1 MPNFPSLGRRE
12 YLIAA
17 VGGAGL
23 VVFAFL
29 VFVLA
34 EWVGE
39 WVGRRDCPGCK
50 PDEIAKAISDARTAL
65 LQIIVGVAGAAALY
79 FTWQNYV
86 LSREGRTSDNFIKAV
101 DQLGNKAVHARTGG
115 VVGVGRLLRTAKA
128 EGDYWPL
135 MDVLTA
141 FVRQS
146 APVGQTPRAKKAP
159 EDVQAAIDVIARREL
174 TYLPPRTGNSPVDL
188 HQSDLSELWMAG
200 GHYEGGHFVD
210 SVLVRT
216 DLTDAKLEGANFE
229 RANLSKAIFKK
240 ADLKGVSFEDATI
253 YDADF
258 TGATVDE
265 NTKLASAR
273 GNSGTKL
280 PNGVQ
285 RPGNWT

>member
-1 MPNFPSLGRRE
+1 HPDIRSLSSRAQKLYVLGIGSSKTVPDVPWIRWMRKGAMPNFPSLGRRE

-39 WVGRRDCPGCK
+39 WVGWRDCPGCK

-115 VVGVGRLLRTAKA
+115 AVGVGRLLRTAKA

-159 EDVQAAIDVIARREL
+159 EELPTIVRR
-174 TYLPPRTGNSPVDL
+174 
-188 HQSDLSELWMAG
+188 SE
-200 GHYEGGHFVD
+200 FV
-210 SVLVRT
+210 
-216 DLTDAKLEGANFE
+216 
-229 RANLSKAIFKK
+229 
-240 ADLKGVSFEDATI
+240 
-253 YDADF
+253 
-258 TGATVDE
+258 
-265 NTKLASAR
+265 
-273 GNSGTKL
+273 
-280 PNGVQ
+280 
-285 RPGNWT
+285 